1 MSNLN
6 KRLSYVGKCSENE
19 YLSFQID
26 TILVAENTEI
36 VSSISFSEMWK
47 KYDCINLSEKQIV
60 ERMGFKIS
68 DDKFFM
74 DLVTDGKYL
83 YPNFEE
89 TIKSIKRGEDTY
101 DGKYQDYY
109 NGFVDSLLDKNLKSG
124 VSSFPF
130 ISGKQYNNLQEQL
143 VNWIST
149 LEYEYTLNDE
159 VVEKQNS
166 EDEVKQAPVEATKR

>member
-47 KYDCINLSEKQIV
+47 KYDCVNLSDKQIA
-60 ERMGFKIS
+60 ERMSFKF
-68 DDKFFM
+68 DEEKFLI
-74 DLVTDGKYL
+74 DVVTGGKFTNEGL
-83 YPNFEE
+83 LSVIES
-89 TIKSIKRGEDTY
+89 IKSGNETY
-101 DGKYQDYY
+101 DGKYQDYF
-109 NGFVDSLLDKNLKSG
+109 NAFIDSLLDINLKSG

-130 ISGKQYNNLQEQL
+130 VSGKQYNNLQEQL

-166 EDEVKQAPVEATKR
+166 EDEVKQAPVEVAKR